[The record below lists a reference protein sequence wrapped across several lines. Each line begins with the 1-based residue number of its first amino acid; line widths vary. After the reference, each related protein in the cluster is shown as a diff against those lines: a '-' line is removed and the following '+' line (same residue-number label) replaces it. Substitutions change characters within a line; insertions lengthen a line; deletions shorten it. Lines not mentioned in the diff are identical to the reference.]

1 MNLLLNLENSMTEN
15 DELLFSKSL
24 KIESKHSSDDSNN
37 LSSSLPTM
45 VRISTQDLI
54 LPNLNGQVTF
64 EQLYVDH
71 VQMPKKIEEIDLK

>member
-1 MNLLLNLENSMTEN
+1 MTEN